1 MTISASRALAAAA
14 GAVLL
19 HFVTLG
25 SALADD
31 DHALRADQRASI
43 GFEIAKTQNIALDPN
58 VPSQGLGSY
67 LVTVSSCNDCHSQP
81 NFAPGGDPYS
91 RQPKQVNLPTY
102 LAGGR
107 SFPVPAGTCS
117 ANLSPAPQTGLPA
130 GLTRA
135 QFIYVIRT
143 GCDPQDENFNDPQT
157 CGLLQVMP
165 WPNFGTTLRRYEL
178 SAIYDY
184 LSALPHTEPDNTAQC
199 TPNPQGVAD
208 NQ

>member
-19 HFVTLG
+19 HFVTFG

-81 NFAPGGDPYS
+81 NFAPEGDPYS

-143 GCDPQDENFNDPQT
+143 GCDPQDENFNADMRPLA
-157 CGLLQVMP
+157 GDALAKL
-165 WPNFGTTLRRYEL
+165 WHDAASIRAERDLRL
-178 SAIYDY
+178 SERPSTHRA
-184 LSALPHTEPDNTAQC
+184 
-199 TPNPQGVAD
+199 G
-208 NQ
+208 